1 MWVIF
6 KNLISLDVDKFGHVV
21 LVNKFVLKNIF
32 NSNFL
37 ELGCPQKLLNLI
49 LNDFNGW
56 NFKQLKNPMI
66 ENQFPMVEFSVDWF
80 EILYGP
86 QGFS

>member
-49 LNDFNGW
+49 LNDD
-56 NFKQLKNPMI
+56 KALL
-66 ENQFPMVEFSVDWF
+66 VFSTISMG
-80 EILYGP
+80 EIL
-86 QGFS
+86 SS